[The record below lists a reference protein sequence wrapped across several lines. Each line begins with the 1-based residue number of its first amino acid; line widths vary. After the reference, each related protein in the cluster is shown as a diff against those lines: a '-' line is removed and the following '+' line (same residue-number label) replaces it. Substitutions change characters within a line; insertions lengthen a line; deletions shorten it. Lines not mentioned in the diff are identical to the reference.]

1 MRLLLVILS
10 AVTELFASMTV
21 VEAEWPAATVGSK
34 EVWEAAADRASQ
46 TRFIPLQLIVP
57 GVWDGTR
64 RIDLPAAS
72 LIDAEGTTWSGP
84 QEWRHPHTGQVL
96 TVYDRRRTNRREG
109 TVEQKMAVRADG
121 AAIGRAWDSRFGGLA
136 CDQEAKFPLGLWKQG
151 EVRTFDY
158 MCATPRGEQRRT
170 SRITI
175 EELDYEHL
183 GVPHS
188 LRFAWRFA
196 DVDSGKVLDHK
207 TYILSPGRGLIYH
220 AIR

>member
-121 AAIGRAWDSRFGGLA
+121 AAIGRAWD
-136 CDQEAKFPLGLWKQG
+136 
-151 EVRTFDY
+151 
-158 MCATPRGEQRRT
+158 
-170 SRITI
+170 
-175 EELDYEHL
+175 
-183 GVPHS
+183 
-188 LRFAWRFA
+188 
-196 DVDSGKVLDHK
+196 
-207 TYILSPGRGLIYH
+207 
-220 AIR
+220 